1 MSQTAAAM
9 EAYNEI
15 WAGLIP
21 AADITWMVFIIII
34 GIIALYMA
42 RKFVT
47 EF

>member
-15 WAGLIP
+15 WAGIIP
-21 AADITWMVFIIII
+21 AADITWMLFIIVI

>member
-1 MSQTAAAM
+1 MSQSAAAM

-15 WAGLIP
+15 WAGVIP
-21 AADITWMVFIIII
+21 AADITWMVFILII
-34 GIIALYMA
+34 GLVALYMA

>member
-9 EAYNEI
+9 EAYNEM
-15 WAGLIP
+15 WAGIIP
-21 AADITWMVFIIII
+21 AADLTWMIFIIVI